1 MRKIHPRTAAGI
13 FLVIYYFIGILIY
26 LIFKKN
32 LFNYKIY
39 AVIAVAGA
47 VIIHIIVAKDYYDNK

>member
-47 VIIHIIVAKDYYDNK
+47 VIIHIIFAKDYYDNK